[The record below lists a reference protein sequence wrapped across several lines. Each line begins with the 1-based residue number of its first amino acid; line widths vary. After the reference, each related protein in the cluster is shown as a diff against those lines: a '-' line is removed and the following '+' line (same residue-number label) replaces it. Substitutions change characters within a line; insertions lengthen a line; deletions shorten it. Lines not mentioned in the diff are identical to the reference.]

1 MSDAAIEWEPAGPC
15 VALPAGEIH
24 IWRLALDLELPALER
39 YLGMLSPEER
49 QRAKAYPRDLDS
61 FRAIACRG
69 RLREILSLYGAG
81 EPAQIR
87 FSLGSNGKPLLAGP
101 AEALHFNLARCEGQ
115 GLLALALDR
124 ELGVDLE
131 RIRPEVDYESIAD
144 NFFTPG
150 EQSLLQAQEPAA
162 RPRFFFNCWTLKEAC
177 LKAQSQSSLPSLERI
192 DVTRPQAGA
201 RWRLQLLDL
210 GPELAAGLA
219 FEQEPRHATARP
231 RYLQSAASGGTLLPE
246 DQMKGADL

>member
-1 MSDAAIEWEPAGPC
+1 VE
-15 VALPAGEIH
+15 LLAGEIH

-39 YLGMLSPEER
+39 YLEMLAPEER

-81 EPAQIR
+81 EPEQVQ
-87 FSLGSNGKPLLAGP
+87 FVLGPNGKPMLAQG
-101 AEALHFNLARCEGQ
+101 AEPHFNLARCEGQ

-131 RIRPEVDYESIAD
+131 LIRPEVGYESIAE
-144 NFFTPG
+144 NFFTEG
-150 EQSLLQAQEPAA
+150 ERSLLQAQEPSA

-177 LKAQSQSSLPSLERI
+177 LKAQSQTHLPSLDRI
-192 DVTRPQAGA
+192 DVTRPQADP
-201 RWRLQLLDL
+201 RWRLQLLDI
-210 GPELAAGLA
+210 GPGLAASLA
-219 FEQEPRHATARP
+219 FEQDARHAQARL
-231 RYLQSAASGGTLLPE
+231 RYLKSAASGGTLLPE
-246 DQMKGADL
+246 DLMRGADR

>member
-1 MSDAAIEWEPAGPC
+1 MSDNPAAWELAGPH
-15 VALPAGEIH
+15 VGLPEGEIH

-39 YLGMLSPEER
+39 YLGMLAPEER

-69 RLREILSLYGAG
+69 RLREILALYGAG

-87 FSLGSNGKPLLAGP
+87 FSLGPNGKPMLAEG
-101 AEALHFNLARCEGQ
+101 AEPHFNLARCEGQ
-115 GLLALALDR
+115 GLLALALGR

-131 RIRPEVDYESIAD
+131 RIRPEVGYESIAE

-150 EQSLLQAQEPAA
+150 EQSLLQAQDPAA

-177 LKAQSQSSLPSLERI
+177 LKAQSQTSLPSLERI
-192 DVTRPQAGA
+192 DVTRPQADP

-210 GPELAAGLA
+210 GPELAASLA
-219 FEQEPRHATARP
+219 FEQDERHAPARL
-231 RYLQSAASGGTLLPE
+231 RYLKSAAIGETLLPE
-246 DQMKGADL
+246 DLMRGGNR

>member
-81 EPAQIR
+81 EPAQIQ
-87 FSLGSNGKPLLAGP
+87 FSLGPSGKPMLAGG
-101 AEALHFNLARCEGQ
+101 AEPHFNLARCEGQ

-131 RIRPEVDYESIAD
+131 RIRPEVGFESIAES
-144 NFFTPG
+144 FFTPG
-150 EQSLLQAQEPAA
+150 EQDLLQAQEPAA
-162 RPRFFFNCWTLKEAC
+162 RPRFFFSCWTLKEAC
-177 LKAQSQSSLPSLERI
+177 LKAQSQTSLPPLERI
-192 DVTRPQAGA
+192 DVTRPQADP

-210 GPELAAGLA
+210 GPELAASLA
-219 FEQEPRHATARP
+219 FEQDARHAPARL
-231 RYLQSAASGGTLLPE
+231 RYLKGAAAGGTLLPE
-246 DQMKGADL
+246 DLLRGADR